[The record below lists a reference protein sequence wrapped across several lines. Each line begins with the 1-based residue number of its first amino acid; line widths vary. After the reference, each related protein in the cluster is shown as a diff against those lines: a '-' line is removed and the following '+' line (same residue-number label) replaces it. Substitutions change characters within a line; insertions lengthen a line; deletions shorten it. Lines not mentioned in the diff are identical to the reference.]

1 MALRRMISRRGKP
14 RLIRGVNGTN
24 FVGAER
30 ELGECH
36 NRLNHTKISDTVTQD
51 GIQWVFNPPSAPHF
65 GGVWERM
72 VRSAKKALKVTL
84 NGQLVDDETLL
95 TLATEVE
102 GLLNSRPFTHVSCVD
117 PNDPEPLTSNHILI
131 GRGNPN
137 LSPDVFGSNDR
148 CSRKRCRQAQFLT
161 DHFWKRWLRE
171 YVPSLTERR
180 KWKRSQPNVKPG
192 DVVLVIDENAPRC
205 QWNLGRVPQTFL
217 WGDGQIRVPK
227 FKQNEGQ

>member
-1 MALRRMISRRGKP
+1 MSQQTEPYENLRHSYTRWNPVGFQSAIGSSLRGSVSTNDEVCED
-14 RLIRGVNGTN
+14 GVQGN
-24 FVGAER
+24 
-30 ELGECH
+30 LEC
-36 NRLNHTKISDTVTQD
+36 RQV
-51 GIQWVFNPPSAPHF
+51 
-65 GGVWERM
+65 
-72 VRSAKKALKVTL
+72 
-84 NGQLVDDETLL
+84 VDDETLL